1 MRQSQIEVL
10 ERSYGEQLTIHKPDF
25 NASFDS
31 NEENPF
37 EIRFDLIPELPS
49 HVPTPE
55 TIDEGLEGFQR
66 QLQTIFTADEGII
79 APTRKRTGL
88 SSKGLSPHH
97 TPESTS
103 ATKIVIA
110 SPKSS
115 KWGPEVWKSKMR
127 PSFSRPSHA
136 TKRPLSPSDHLGELQ
151 SARDQLESPPASSKL
166 ILSEEVVETVKR
178 TNNSPSSQRMRS
190 ALPLQRQWMEENAL
204 NLHFSCNNLD
214 QDENISS
221 RRRFFRPRA
230 QRTSFA

>member
-1 MRQSQIEVL
+1 MRQNQPDRL
-10 ERSYGEQLTIHKPDF
+10 ERNYGEQLTIHKPDL
-25 NASFDS
+25 NASFDG

-66 QLQTIFTADEGII
+66 QLQTIFTADEGITS
-79 APTRKRTGL
+79 PTRKRTGL
-88 SSKGLSPHH
+88 SSKSLTPHH
-97 TPESTS
+97 SPQSPR
-103 ATKIVIA
+103 AIKILIA

-115 KWGPEVWKSKMR
+115 KWGPEVWKSKIR
-127 PSFSRPSHA
+127 PNFSRPSHV
-136 TKRPLSPSDHLGELQ
+136 TKRPLSPSDHIGELE
-151 SARDQLESPPASSKL
+151 SASDQLESPTTGSKL

-178 TNNSPSSQRMRS
+178 NNRPSSQQKRS

-214 QDENISS
+214 QEENYPA
-221 RRRFFRPRA
+221 RRHFFRPRA